1 MEIISSN
8 LIEKKININ
17 PKLFKDNNYLNSLY
31 LIQNEI
37 VYKNY
42 SILYAFSKYEKKCCC
57 IKKILINNFDN
68 LIENRINKIINLLEE
83 NIFLIENIWIV
94 SLNKNY
100 IVYISEYTKN
110 TYKNEYNIHCLNYYL
125 NERKN
130 VEIMK
135 NLKLILNIIDKM
147 IYIQKEKKFCLFN
160 INTNNIY
167 FNNNEKLDI
176 YFTPCL
182 NPYSFYNYNNS
193 LEFNFINKILI
204 NDENSSYLN
213 EIWSLG
219 CIIAEMFLCITPL
232 FNSNNEYNNLEKIIN
247 VLGIPK
253 ENDVSDFLNKNEYY
267 SLKRLYKNQN
277 KKVYEENDEIKIKIL
292 EIIKKCLK
300 YNRKERISLNELKE
314 FFVNLEKEIDK
325 KGELKTVLKRV
336 NKIDNL
342 ENNLEKTNLYENIQ
356 NKRNKIF
363 NPILNNNNNITNNN
377 ETIQNINY
385 NYHISIP
392 NNINNNINNNNY
404 INKKQKKN
412 EKNNNLN
419 STNIKNANKN
429 NNKNNSLDNNKI
441 INKNDNNNND
451 NNLDFD
457 YHKYIPNSN
466 RENKKIVSTSSS
478 KKTFFRTKTEQSLF
492 NTPSRNH
499 TNIKSKYISKTPSI
513 NDYILRK
520 KAKEYENLNNK
531 INEINNFINNMK

>member
-8 LIEKKININ
+8 LTEKKLNIN
-17 PKLFKDNNYLNSLY
+17 PKLFKDDNYLNSLY

-37 VYKNY
+37 VYNNY

-57 IKKILINNFDN
+57 IKKILINNIDN
-68 LIENRINKIINLLEE
+68 FIENRINKIVNLIEE

-94 SLNKNY
+94 NLNKNY

-135 NLKLILNIIDKM
+135 NLKLILNIIDKI

-193 LEFNFINKILI
+193 LEFNYINKILI
-204 NDENSSYLN
+204 NDENSGYLN

-247 VLGIPK
+247 ILGVPK
-253 ENDVSDFLNKNEYY
+253 ENDVNDFLNKNEYY

-277 KKVYEENDEIKIKIL
+277 KKTYEENDEIKSKIL
-292 EIIKKCLK
+292 DIIKKCLK
-300 YNRKERISLNELKE
+300 YNRKERISLEELKE
-314 FFVNLEKEIDK
+314 FFLGLEKEINK

-336 NKIDNL
+336 NVINNL

-356 NKRNKIF
+356 NKKNKIF
-363 NPILNNNNNITNNN
+363 NPNLNINTINNNN

-392 NNINNNINNNNY
+392 NNNNNNNY
-404 INKKQKKN
+404 INNNKINNLKKN
-412 EKNNNLN
+412 ENNNIN
-419 STNIKNANKN
+419 SARISNSNKN
-429 NNKNNSLDNNKI
+429 NNKNNSSLNNNK
-441 INKNDNNNND
+441 NKNNNND
-451 NNLDFD
+451 NKLEFDF
-457 YHKYIPNSN
+457 HKYIPNLN
-466 RENKKIVSTSSS
+466 NENKKIITTSSS
-478 KKTFFRTKTEQSLF
+478 NKTFLRTKTDESLF
-492 NTPSRNH
+492 NTPSRNQ
-499 TNIKSKYISKTPSI
+499 TNNKNKYISKTPSI
-513 NDYILRK
+513 NDYIQRK